1 MNVDIL
7 GSENVTSFIR
17 LSNFIKFTI
26 YQNNSNGNY
35 MPLYDCNDSNSND
48 FAIHSFEKISEILNK
63 NNIYKIVCYNEVETI
78 TDKNGNEKPRKASG
92 KTGKACITFT
102 LSNNNNFSKSVNNDT
117 TNNNSVDLIAF
128 RKEIVKEISQQ
139 NEQNE
144 ILNEIKNLR
153 ERFNQLDQEEEEEEE
168 EQQPNSIAGIN
179 TDQLGQIMNL
189 VNLFKK
195 QPAPS
200 LNGIDETETEIQ
212 TDFKNNI
219 NKALKILYKHNK
231 NLDQDLLKLA
241 NLAENKTDTF
251 NFLITSLRS
260 M

>member
-78 TDKNGNEKPRKASG
+78 TDKNGNEKPRKATG

-117 TNNNSVDLIAF
+117 TNTNSVDLIAF

-139 NEQNE
+139 QEQNE

-153 ERFNQLDQEEEEEEE
+153 ERFNQLDQEEEEEE

-195 QPAPS
+195 TPAPS
-200 LNGIDETETEIQ
+200 LSGIDETETETQ
-212 TDFKNNI
+212 TDFKINI

-241 NLAENKTDTF
+241 NLAETKTDTF
-251 NFLITSLRS
+251 NFLISSLRS